1 MKKTL
6 YLVTILLFA
15 STLALSHETGNI
27 KVDVLAKTSR
37 SWDGTPLKEYAKGT
51 PEVTILRVVIPPK
64 TKLPIHKHPYMNA
77 GVLTKGKLTVVT
89 KDKKVLELKAGDPIV
104 EVLDKWHYGE
114 NKSDEPAEI
123 IVIYAGIKGKPITI
137 EK

>member
-1 MKKTL
+1 MKKTI
-6 YLVTILLFA
+6 YLVIILLFT
-15 STLALSHETGNI
+15 STLVFSHENGKI
-27 KVDVLAKTSR
+27 KVDVLVKTSK

-51 PEVTILRVVIPPK
+51 PEVTILKIVIPPK

-77 GVLTKGKLTVVT
+77 GVLTKGTLTVVT
-89 KDKKVLELKAGDPIV
+89 IDKSVLELKAGDPIV

-123 IVIYAGIKGKPITI
+123 IVIYAGIKGEPITI
-137 EK
+137 KK